1 MKKTQIIVAMSTALL
16 ASSAFSTNGMNMEGY
31 GPISTA
37 MGGTAQAY
45 GNGLGGMMNNPA
57 TMGMEVKEG
66 NIFQFAV
73 GGLSPTISSEHKAA
87 ELKTESSGSFVMPG
101 FGYATKSNGFTWG
114 VGVMAQGGMGTDYGK
129 ADLTGANKDL
139 FAFGNSL
146 TNTGNKNPANMN
158 PLSGKT
164 IRSEVAVGRLIV
176 PLAFEINDQFTIG
189 GSIDYVLGGMDLQ
202 MDMDG
207 ATFGKLMKGN
217 GGSVGGSMAAALNG
231 AMQPGS
237 SGGTGASIT
246 DVNWARFDFSDDS
259 NFTQA
264 TKGAGFA
271 GKLGGI
277 FKINKNWT
285 IGASYHLKTAMSDFE
300 GDAKLAMDVKIDSGN
315 AGGGAPT
322 GTYTNAT
329 MPVSGKIKV
338 KDFQWPE
345 MMVLGVT
352 WTPNDTWKVSAD
364 VKQINWSAVM
374 NEFSMSFE
382 ADSSATNGKFANTV
396 LNVTM
401 DQNWKDQT
409 VVMLGGQF
417 KPTKNLALRAG
428 YNHASNPV
436 PKENLNP
443 LFPATIESHYTAGFG
458 WTMVPGQKLDMAVT
472 VVPEVSVTNPT
483 NGITT
488 NHSQLNWQLMY
499 TYAWG
504 ITK

>member
-1 MKKTQIIVAMSTALL
+1 MKKTRIIIAMSATLL
-16 ASSAFSTNGMNMEGY
+16 ASSAFATNGMNMEGY

-45 GNGLGGMMNNPA
+45 NNGLGGMMNNPA
-57 TMGMEVKEG
+57 TMGMGSKAG
-66 NIFQFAV
+66 NKFQIAV
-73 GGLSPTISSEHKAA
+73 GGLNPTISSEHKAGG
-87 ELKTESSGSFVMPG
+87 LKTDSSGSFVMPG

-146 TNTGNKNPANMN
+146 TNTGNQNPANMK
-158 PLSGKT
+158 PLSGET

-176 PLAFEINDQFTIG
+176 PLVFEINDQFTIG
-189 GSIDYVLGGMDLQ
+189 GSIDYVWGGMDLQ

-207 ATFGKLMKGN
+207 ATFGQLMQGN
-217 GGSVGGSMAAALNG
+217 GGSVGGSMATTLGA

-237 SGGTGASIT
+237 SGGAGASIA

-264 TKGAGFA
+264 TKGAGIA
-271 GKLGGI
+271 GKLGAT
-277 FKINKNWT
+277 FKINNEWAV
-285 IGASYHLKTAMSDFE
+285 GASYHLKTAMSDFE
-300 GDAKLAMDVKIDSGN
+300 GDAKLAMSVNIDSGN
-315 AGGGAPT
+315 AAGGAPT
-322 GTYTNAT
+322 GTYIDAT

-338 KDFQWPE
+338 KNFQWPE
-345 MMVLGVT
+345 MMAVGVT
-352 WTPNDTWKVSAD
+352 WTPNDKWKVSAD

-374 NEFSMSFE
+374 KEFSMSFT
-382 ADSSATNGKFANTV
+382 ADSAPTNGNFANKI

-409 VVMLGGQF
+409 VMMIGGEF
-417 KPTKNLALRAG
+417 KPTKSLALRAG
-428 YNHASNPV
+428 YNYASNPV
-436 PKENLNP
+436 PDETLNP
-443 LFPATIESHYTAGFG
+443 LFPATIQSHYTAGLG
-458 WTMVPGQKLDMAVT
+458 WMMTPGQLIDVAVT
-472 VVPEVSVTNPT
+472 VAPEVSQMNTGN
-483 NGITT
+483 NITT
-488 NHSQLNWQLMY
+488 THSQLNWQLMY

-504 ITK
+504 IVK